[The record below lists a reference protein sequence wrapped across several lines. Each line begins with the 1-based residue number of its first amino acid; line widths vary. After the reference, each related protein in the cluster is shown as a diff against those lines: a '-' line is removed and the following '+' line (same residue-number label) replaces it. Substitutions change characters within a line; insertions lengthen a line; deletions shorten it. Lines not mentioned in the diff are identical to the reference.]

1 MEGRFGAL
9 FLRLQSGQSDAMAK
23 KDTYQPL
30 EVVTFACP
38 ACRVGRRAKVFKAT
52 PSRVEDMPDDE
63 VHPWRYFGAC
73 ECGAECEQAPHERGL
88 IRAWR
93 RATGPRTEA
102 GKAAS
107 ARNLEGH
114 PTAEEA
120 LRTRFNGM
128 KHGLSAKTATYFPAK
143 PDGYTFC
150 KACEIDREYCRA
162 QPACEK
168 QTKLF
173 MLHRAAFEQR
183 NPKVLMGVY
192 ADFHSA
198 LLATIQQVLQTIIAE
213 GVTVRSPKTY
223 VDKDGRCLV
232 VEYYDEQGNRC
243 VVNDVE
249 AHPLFRPLGEL
260 ISRTGISL
268 AELGMSGK
276 NAEQEVALPGQ
287 LQGSG
292 KGVEAIEDFA
302 RKQSAAL
309 EALGGLVMRAK
320 EKTREDPV
328 LIEFKE
334 QIGGAGS

>member
-1 MEGRFGAL
+1 
-9 FLRLQSGQSDAMAK
+9 MAK

-30 EVVTFACP
+30 ETVTFACP
-38 ACRVGRRAKVFKAT
+38 ACRASGRAKVFKAA
-52 PSRVEDMPDDE
+52 PSRVEDIPDDP

-73 ECGAECEQAPHERGL
+73 ECGAECEQAPFERGL

-93 RATGPRTEA
+93 GATGPRTQE

-107 ARNLEGH
+107 AKNLEGH
-114 PTAEEA
+114 PTPEEA

-128 KHGLSAKTATYFPAK
+128 KHGLNARTAAYFPAK
-143 PDGYTFC
+143 PDGYAFC
-150 KACEIDREYCRA
+150 ATCEIDREYCRT

-168 QTKLF
+168 QTRLF

-183 NPKVLMGVY
+183 NPKLLMGIY

-198 LLATIQQVLQTIIAE
+198 LMGTIQQILQTIIAE
-213 GVTVRSPKTY
+213 GVTIRSPKTY

-232 VEYYDEQGNRC
+232 VEYYDEQGRRC
-243 VVNDVE
+243 VVEDIE
-249 AHPLFRPLGEL
+249 AHPLFFPLGQL

-268 AELGMSGK
+268 ADLGMSGRSLEEE
-276 NAEQEVALPGQ
+276 APLPGQ
-287 LQGSG
+287 LQGAS

-309 EALGGLVMRAK
+309 EALGGLMQRAR
-320 EKTREDPV
+320 EKTITDPV
-328 LIEFKE
+328 LVEFKD
-334 QIGGAGS
+334 QISGEGA

>member
-1 MEGRFGAL
+1 
-9 FLRLQSGQSDAMAK
+9 MAK

-30 EVVTFACP
+30 HTVTFACP
-38 ACRVGRRAKVFKAT
+38 ACRVGARAKVFKAS
-52 PSRVEDMPDDE
+52 PSRVEDVPEDA
-63 VHPWRYFGAC
+63 VHPWRYFGQC
-73 ECGAECEQAPHERGL
+73 ECGAECEQAPFERGL

-93 RATGPRTEA
+93 GATGPRTEA
-102 GKAAS
+102 GKAAA

-114 PTAEEA
+114 PTPEEA

-128 KHGLSAKTATYFPAK
+128 KHGLNAKTATYFPAK

-150 KACEIDREYCRA
+150 KACEIDRDYCRA

-183 NPKVLMGVY
+183 DPRMLMGIY

-198 LLATIQQVLQTIIAE
+198 LMVTIQQILQTIIAD
-213 GVTVRSPKTY
+213 GVTIRSPKTY

-232 VEYYDEQGNRC
+232 VEYYDEQGQRC
-243 VVNDVE
+243 VVNDLE
-249 AHPLFRPLGEL
+249 AHPLFRPLAEL

-268 AELGMSGK
+268 TELGMSGK
-276 NAEQEVALPGQ
+276 SVEAEVPLPGQ

-292 KGVEAIEDFA
+292 RGVEAIEDFA
-302 RKQSAAL
+302 RKQASAL
-309 EALGGLVMRAK
+309 EALGGLMQRAK
-320 EKTREDPV
+320 EKTVADPV
-328 LIEFKE
+328 LVEFKE
-334 QIGGAGS
+334 QISGDGA

>member
-1 MEGRFGAL
+1 
-9 FLRLQSGQSDAMAK
+9 MAK

-30 EVVTFACP
+30 QSVTFACP
-38 ACRVGRRAKVFKAT
+38 VCRVGARAKVFKAA
-52 PSRVEDMPDDE
+52 PSRVEDVPDDA
-63 VHPWRYFGAC
+63 VHPWRYFGRC
-73 ECGAECEQAPHERGL
+73 ECGAECEQAPFERGL

-93 RATGPRTEA
+93 GATGPRTEA
-102 GKAAS
+102 GKAAA

-114 PTAEEA
+114 PTPEEA

-128 KHGLSAKTATYFPAK
+128 KHGLNAKTATYFPAK

-150 KACEIDREYCRA
+150 KACEIDRDYCRA

-183 NPKVLMGVY
+183 DPRMLMGIY

-198 LLATIQQVLQTIIAE
+198 LMVTIQQILQTIIAD
-213 GVTVRSPKTY
+213 GVTIRSPKTY

-232 VEYYDEQGNRC
+232 VEYFDEQGRRC
-243 VVNDVE
+243 VVNDLE
-249 AHPLFRPLGEL
+249 AHPLFRPLAEL

-268 AELGMSGK
+268 TELGMSGK
-276 NAEQEVALPGQ
+276 SVEAEVQLPGQ
-287 LQGSG
+287 LQGAG

-302 RKQSAAL
+302 RKQASAL
-309 EALGGLVMRAK
+309 EALGGLMQRAK
-320 EKTREDPV
+320 EKTVSDPV
-328 LIEFKE
+328 LVEFKE
-334 QIGGAGS
+334 QISGDGA